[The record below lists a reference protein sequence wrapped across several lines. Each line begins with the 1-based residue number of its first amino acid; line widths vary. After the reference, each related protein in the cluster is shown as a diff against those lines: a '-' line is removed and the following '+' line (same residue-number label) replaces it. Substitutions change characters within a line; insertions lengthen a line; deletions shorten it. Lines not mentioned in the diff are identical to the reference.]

1 MKKALFVAFLLP
13 ISAFTTSAAEGIKST
28 SEMGVFSFNEPR
40 VAINYI
46 RDPGSN
52 EQFALAIGVPELS
65 VSAPN
70 GLKQTTAM
78 IINCK
83 TGRYAVTL
91 GWKIDRKDQ
100 KPWARKIGGIFCWFH
115 QKNFKHSLW

>member
-13 ISAFTTSAAEGIKST
+13 ISAFPTSAEEGIKST

-52 EQFALAIGVPELS
+52 ERFALAIGVPELG

-91 GWKIDRKDQ
+91 GWKVDRKDQ
-100 KPWARKIGGIFCWFH
+100 KPWARKISEIFCWFH
-115 QKNFKHSLW
+115 

>member
-1 MKKALFVAFLLP
+1 
-13 ISAFTTSAAEGIKST
+13 
-28 SEMGVFSFNEPR
+28 MGVVSFNKPR
-40 VAINYI
+40 AAIKDI
-46 RDPGSN
+46 RDTGSN
-52 EQFALAIGVPELS
+52 DQFQLAIGVPELGI
-65 VSAPN
+65 SAPN

-100 KPWARKIGGIFCWFH
+100 TP
-115 QKNFKHSLW
+115 